1 MQAKRT
7 THSFNFFYGWYI
19 LASSF
24 LILFFTTGARFT
36 IGVVFKPLMAE
47 FGWDRGLI
55 SLAFFLNMT
64 IYAFSLT
71 IIGRAY
77 DRHGPKW
84 VIMISAV
91 FLSVG
96 FMSLSLVEASWQF
109 FIFYGVLAALGMGG
123 TTVPLFAA
131 LMSKWFERGRGLA
144 VSMGLAGS
152 CVGQFILVPV
162 FTVLVLRYGW
172 RVSYFF
178 LVLRYGWRVSYFC
191 IGLVM
196 LVVIVT
202 LALVVIRGDPHAL
215 GLEPWGPKNGVNVRK
230 DKDRKVTDINSRDL
244 GLTDAMKTYTFWLF
258 AAVMFVCGSGDFL
271 VTTHLIPMVTDYN
284 IPATTAGNMLAW
296 LGLMSLPGI
305 LIAGPLS
312 DMIGNKIP
320 IILTFLMRFA
330 LFIFILK
337 FQGLVS
343 FYVFACAFGFTLL
356 ITAPLNALLVGK
368 LYGFSHVGLLSGF
381 ITTIHH
387 LGGGFWA
394 YLGGEIFDRTGSYEL
409 AFILSA
415 IMALVAVLCTI
426 LIKEKR
432 HKVR

>member
-1 MQAKRT
+1 MMQAKRT
-7 THSFNFFYGWYI
+7 THSFHLFYGWYI

-64 IYAFSLT
+64 IYAFSLI

-84 VIMISAV
+84 VITISAV
-91 FLSVG
+91 FISVG

-109 FIFYGVLAALGMGG
+109 FIFYGILAALGMGG

-144 VSMGLAGS
+144 VSMGLAGN
-152 CVGQFILVPV
+152 CMGQFILVPV

-172 RVSYFF
+172 RI
-178 LVLRYGWRVSYFC
+178 SYFC

-196 LVVIVT
+196 LVVITT
-202 LALVVIRGDPHAL
+202 LALGVIKGDPHDL
-215 GLEPWGPKNGVNVRK
+215 GLEPWGHENGVNVRK
-230 DKDRKVTDINSRDL
+230 DKDPKVTDINSRDL
-244 GLTDAMKTYTFWLF
+244 GLTDAMKTYSFWLF
-258 AAVMFVCGSGDFL
+258 VTVMFVCGSGDFL

-296 LGLMSLPGI
+296 LGLMSFPGI

-320 IILTFLMRFA
+320 IALTFLIRFA
-330 LFIFILK
+330 LFILILK

-343 FYVFACAFGFTLL
+343 FYVFACTFGFTLL

-432 HKVR
+432 HEVG

>member
-1 MQAKRT
+1 MMQAKRT
-7 THSFNFFYGWYI
+7 THSFHFFYGWYI

-64 IYAFSLT
+64 IYAFSLI

-109 FIFYGVLAALGMGG
+109 FVFYGILAALGMGG

-152 CVGQFILVPV
+152 CMGQFILVPA

-172 RVSYFF
+172 RI
-178 LVLRYGWRVSYFC
+178 SYFC
-191 IGLVM
+191 IGLIM
-196 LVVIVT
+196 LVVIMT
-202 LALVVIRGDPHAL
+202 LALVVIKGDPHDL
-215 GLEPWGPKNGVNVRK
+215 GLEPWGHENRVNVRK
-230 DKDRKVTDINSRDL
+230 DKDRKITNINSRDL
-244 GLTDAMKTYTFWLF
+244 GLTDAMKTYSFWLF
-258 AAVMFVCGSGDFL
+258 VAVMFVCGSGDFL

-312 DMIGNKIP
+312 DVIGNKIP
-320 IILTFLMRFA
+320 IVLTFLMRFA
-330 LFIFILK
+330 LFILILK

-394 YLGGEIFDRTGSYEL
+394 YLGGEIFDRTGSYDL

-415 IMALVAVLCTI
+415 LMALVAVLCTV
-426 LIKEKR
+426 LIKEKK
-432 HKVR
+432 HEAVAVISVLQNH

>member
-7 THSFNFFYGWYI
+7 THSFHFFYGWYI

-64 IYAFSLT
+64 IYAFSLI

-109 FIFYGVLAALGMGG
+109 FIFYGILAALGMGG

-152 CVGQFILVPV
+152 CMGQFILVPV

-172 RVSYFF
+172 RI
-178 LVLRYGWRVSYFC
+178 SYFC

-202 LALVVIRGDPHAL
+202 LALVVIKGDPHDL
-215 GLEPWGPKNGVNVRK
+215 GLEPWGHENGVNVRK

-244 GLTDAMKTYTFWLF
+244 GLTDAMKTYAFWLF
-258 AAVMFVCGSGDFL
+258 VVVMFVCGSGDFL

-312 DMIGNKIP
+312 DRIGNKIP
-320 IILTFLMRFA
+320 IALTFLMRFT
-330 LFIFILK
+330 LFILILK

-343 FYVFACAFGFTLL
+343 FYIFACAFGFTLL

-432 HKVR
+432 HEVR